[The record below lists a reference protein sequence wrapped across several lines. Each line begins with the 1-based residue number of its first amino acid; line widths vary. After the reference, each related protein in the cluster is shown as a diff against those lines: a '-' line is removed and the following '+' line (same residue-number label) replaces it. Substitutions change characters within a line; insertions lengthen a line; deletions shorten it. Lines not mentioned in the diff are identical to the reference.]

1 MLVRTHERQ
10 KKLFRGRFLEVKEI
24 PLTGMQTHTK
34 EKNYTAK
41 KDTGHGIPDTGV
53 FAMLLLPTKG

>member
-1 MLVRTHERQ
+1 MRQ
-10 KKLFRGRFLEVKEI
+10 KKLFGGRFLEVRVI

-34 EKNYTAK
+34 EKNYTGK
-41 KDTGHGIPDTGV
+41 KDTGHGIPDTGD